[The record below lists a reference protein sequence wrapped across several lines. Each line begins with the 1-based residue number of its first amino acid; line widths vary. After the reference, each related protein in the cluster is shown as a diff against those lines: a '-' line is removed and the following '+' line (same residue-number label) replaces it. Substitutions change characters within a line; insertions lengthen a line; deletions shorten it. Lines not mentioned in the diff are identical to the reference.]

1 MKIKRNT
8 LLVIGNIAAL
18 IILGLLLQTG
28 GAYLVNA
35 AVRLLE
41 DGGAAA
47 VSGSAANAAANQYSN
62 YMAAIRSLEPRQI
75 VHAIFVAPLIE
86 ELVFRLIFLRAG
98 KMIMPFWAANLVQA
112 VLFGIYHSVTIQKL
126 YGFVMGLLIGC
137 VFYYCPV
144 IYKKAHGSE
153 DGSKKSPEKSSTGL
167 MEMPDSLL
175 GVMITFPLHMI
186 INATGLFV
194 MPLFSADLAAPLQIS
209 IGLICICLAT
219 FAIIVLFRQS
229 RSIRQRIQQ
238 I

>member
-8 LLVIGNIAAL
+8 LLAVGNITAL

-35 AVRLLE
+35 AVSLLE

-47 VSGSAANAAANQYSN
+47 AAGSAANEAANQYSN

-75 VHAIFVAPLIE
+75 VHAVFVAPLIE

-98 KMIMPFWAANLVQA
+98 KMVMPFWAANLVQA

-126 YGFVMGLLIGC
+126 YGFVMGLLIGA
-137 VFYYCPV
+137 VFYYCPI
-144 IYKKAHGSE
+144 IYKRFHGSD
-153 DGSKKSPEKSSTGL
+153 DGIKKRPDDNSTGL
-167 MEMPDSLL
+167 IDMPNSLL
-175 GVMITFPLHMI
+175 GIMITFPLHMI

-194 MPLFSADLAAPLQIS
+194 MPLFSADLAIALQIC
-209 IGLICICLAT
+209 IGLICMAAAT
-219 FAIIVLFRQS
+219 AAVLILFRQS
-229 RSIRQRIQQ
+229 RSDFGTRPS
-238 I
+238 